1 MWLKKLPHSKHL
13 YKFQSISFFFL
24 HFRHHSCWRGHLV
37 YPHMLLPQ
45 EEHHEKQQRMETVI
59 PYPFGQKKNIFFTC
73 QRTVTI
79 LRNLI
84 SYHVHITKLKQ
95 MKAAYTKVTFLIIA
109 KYVLQRLETLATIY
123 DYF

>member
-1 MWLKKLPHSKHL
+1 
-13 YKFQSISFFFL
+13 
-24 HFRHHSCWRGHLV
+24 
-37 YPHMLLPQ
+37 MLLPQ
-45 EEHHEKQQRMETVI
+45 GEHHDKQQRMETVI
-59 PYPFGQKKNIFFTC
+59 SYPFGQKNHFFTC

-109 KYVLQRLETLATIY
+109 KYVLQRLELNVGY
-123 DYF
+123 NLRVLLSN